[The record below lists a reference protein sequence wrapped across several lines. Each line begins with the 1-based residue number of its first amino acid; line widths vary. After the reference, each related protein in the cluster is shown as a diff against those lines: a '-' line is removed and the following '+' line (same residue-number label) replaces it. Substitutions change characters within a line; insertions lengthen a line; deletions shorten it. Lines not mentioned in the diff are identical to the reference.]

1 MVPSMGT
8 GVPVAQSTVTTTTV
22 GMIPVMYMP
31 IYTYP
36 HSDPAADAHRLRKA
50 MKGLGTDDSV
60 LISIMTN
67 RSKAQLQQ
75 IQECY
80 LREFKKSLEKDIIG
94 DTSGNYQN
102 LLVDLLRPVH
112 AYKVESI
119 RRAVRGIGTRESI
132 LIDVISQC
140 SNAEIAQIKSLYPDV
155 ERDVSKDTSGNFRK
169 VLLELLKGNRQE
181 TNVIDDS
188 KAQAVAHELYKAG
201 EQRLGTN
208 DSKFVDIMTLYS
220 AYFLDRVNTHYT
232 RLYGNSLYKAIE
244 KETSGD
250 YKDALIAC
258 AKPPDIYY
266 ADRLRRATRGIGT
279 DDWGLIY
286 IFSVHD
292 KAQLKHIAKVYT
304 DRGHGN
310 LACDVERDTS
320 GNYRK
325 TLISLLA

>member
-1 MVPSMGT
+1 
-8 GVPVAQSTVTTTTV
+8 
-22 GMIPVMYMP
+22 MP

-36 HSDPAADAHRLRKA
+36 VCDPATDAHRLYKA

-60 LISIMTN
+60 LISIMTH
-67 RSKAQLQQ
+67 RSKNQLQQ
-75 IQECY
+75 IMECY
-80 LREFKKSLEKDIIG
+80 SHEHKHSLEKDIIG
-94 DTSGNYQN
+94 DTSGNYQT

-119 RRAVRGIGTRESI
+119 RKAVRGIGTRESI
-132 LIDVISQC
+132 LIDVITQC
-140 SNAEIAQIKSLYPDV
+140 SNAEILQIRSLYPDV

-169 VLLELLKGNRQE
+169 VLLDLLKGNRQE
-181 TNVIDDS
+181 TNVIDDA
-188 KAQAVAHELYKAG
+188 KAAAIAHELYKAG
-201 EQRLGTN
+201 EHRLGTN
-208 DSKFVDIMTLYS
+208 DSKFVEVMTTFS
-220 AYFLDRVNTHYT
+220 AYFLDRVNFHYT
-232 RLYGNSLYKAIE
+232 RHYGHSLYKAIE

-266 ADRLRRATRGIGT
+266 ADRLKRCTKGLGT

-325 TLISLLA
+325 SLLSLLA